1 VTRDELIARLAQLD
15 ASDRRWLLGE
25 LPPAL
30 RRELAQ
36 VLTDE
41 APAAA
46 ITATAA
52 TPPMRPDGWESLD
65 AERVAALLDTEPV
78 WLVSAALRGTDAR
91 WRERVLAAMTPRRR
105 HELDMADRTGRPL
118 GARAVHLLLAACRAR
133 VAGAPPRTPTRTGF
147 AALVDQMR
155 GRFA

>member
-1 VTRDELIARLAQLD
+1 VTRDELITRLAQLD
-15 ASDRRWLLGE
+15 AGDRGWLLGE

-36 VLTDE
+36 MLSED

-46 ITATAA
+46 A
-52 TPPMRPDGWESLD
+52 TPPLARPAGWESLD
-65 AERVAALLDTEPV
+65 AARVADVLDTEPV

-91 WRERVLAAMTPRRR
+91 WRERVLGAMPARRR
-105 HELDMADRTGRPL
+105 HEVEMADRTGRPL
-118 GARAVHLLLAACRAR
+118 GARAVQLLLAACRAR
-133 VAGAPPRTPTRTGF
+133 VVESPPTAPTRTGF

-155 GRFA
+155 SRFA